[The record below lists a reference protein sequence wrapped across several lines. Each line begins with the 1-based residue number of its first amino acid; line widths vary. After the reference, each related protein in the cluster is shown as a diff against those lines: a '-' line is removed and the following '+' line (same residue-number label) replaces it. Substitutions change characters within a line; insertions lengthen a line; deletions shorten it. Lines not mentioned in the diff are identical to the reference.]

1 MKSSINSKVKAID
14 FSVRPSSLSIP
25 FSHHLQSPWPL
36 LFQAVELSHGTSGSW
51 HFLLSSY
58 ICLNFL
64 VSTAR
69 FKSFTSYSC
78 KLAVTKAEFITYKA
92 LMRHLGIKTQLLQCL
107 QAIKKVV
114 NTFPAEQLF
123 KFCPGAVLSLVK
135 LIFEDKLRIK
145 EQESSQLK

>member
-1 MKSSINSKVKAID
+1 MS
-14 FSVRPSSLSIP
+14 
-25 FSHHLQSPWPL
+25 
-36 LFQAVELSHGTSGSW
+36 
-51 HFLLSSY
+51 
-58 ICLNFL
+58 
-64 VSTAR
+64 R

-92 LMRHLGIKTQLLQCL
+92 LMRHLGINTQLLQCL